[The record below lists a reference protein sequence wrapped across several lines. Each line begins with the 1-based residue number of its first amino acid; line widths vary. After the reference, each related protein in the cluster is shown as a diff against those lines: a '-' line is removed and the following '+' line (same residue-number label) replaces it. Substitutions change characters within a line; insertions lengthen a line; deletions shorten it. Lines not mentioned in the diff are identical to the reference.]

1 MIIAD
6 FSKNETDNI
15 IAFTISGHAEYGD
28 YGKDI
33 VCSAVSALTF
43 STINNINRFLEINFQ
58 LDIKETEEGYLSAS
72 FNEKSS
78 DKDLQLLLKHL
89 YFGLEGIEE
98 EYSKYIK
105 LNMNRE

>member
-6 FSKNETDNI
+6 FSKNEIDNI

-43 STINNINRFLEINFQ
+43 STINSIDRFLDINFK
-58 LDIKETEEGYLSAS
+58 LDIKESEEGYLSIS
-72 FNEKSS
+72 FNENCS
-78 DKDLQLLLKHL
+78 DEDLQLLLNHL
-89 YFGLEGIEE
+89 YFGLEDIEE

-105 LNMNRE
+105 INMNRK